1 MIEYYKN
8 LSLESLFYINEKGLV
23 CLEEWRDIPDYEG
36 MYQVSDLGRVKSLQR
51 KTERIHSK
59 SRIKLIKEIIRKQSK
74 EKDGYLQVCLKK
86 DLKAKTFKTHRLV
99 ATLFIDNPK
108 NKPQVNHKNS
118 IKTVNHVFNLEW
130 NTSKENINHALDFG
144 LMPRGEKSY
153 NTTLTEKQVLE
164 IRKIGKSFLQREI
177 GKMYGVSEE
186 TIGLILRRKTWRHI

>member
-8 LSLESLFYINEKGLV
+8 LSLESLFYINDEGLV
-23 CLEEWRDIPDYEG
+23 CQEEWRDVPDYEG

-59 SRIKLIKEIIRKQSK
+59 SRIKLVKEIIRKQTK

-86 DLKAKTFKTHRLV
+86 DLKVKTFKTHRLV
-99 ATLFIDNPK
+99 ATLFISNPE

-118 IKTVNHVFNLEW
+118 IKTINDVFNLEW

-153 NTTLTEKQVLE
+153 KTILTEKQVLE
-164 IRKIGKSFLQREI
+164 IRKIGKSILQREI